1 MKRSRRDDEAWRDA
15 LRRGDPAAGVSALAD
30 VETAEL
36 RRRALR
42 GIAEPRSFAPRR
54 AWVWGSAVA
63 AAAGCAAALL
73 VVGRGAPSRPA
84 AQPAASIASATAPT
98 TSAPAP
104 LASAT
109 APLAFAPSVS
119 QRATI
124 ASPAESPANASAAI
138 APVAETTRRAAAA
151 KDAAE
156 TPHASASNAS
166 ETIAAAAPPPR
177 ALAACRPR
185 RIEMTTSGGTR
196 VIWLIGGFS
205 DL

>member
-42 GIAEPRSFAPRR
+42 GIAEPRSFAPLR

-73 VVGRGAPSRPA
+73 LVGRGAPSRPA
-84 AQPAASIASATAPT
+84 AQPAASIASA
-98 TSAPAP
+98 PAP

-109 APLAFAPSVS
+109 APLAVAPSVS
-119 QRATI
+119 QRAPI

-177 ALAACRPR
+177 ALAAGRPR

>member
-42 GIAEPRSFAPRR
+42 GIAEPRSFAPLR

-73 VVGRGAPSRPA
+73 LVGRGAPSRPA
-84 AQPAASIASATAPT
+84 AQPAASLASATAPI

-104 LASAT
+104 LAPAT

-119 QRATI
+119 QRA
-124 ASPAESPANASAAI
+124 ANASAAI

-177 ALAACRPR
+177 ALAAGRPR